1 MYSPVTYP
9 QFHHSKC
16 LGPSQL
22 PLQFLPHMAPFDYPL
37 LNLSCVKIGYGLLV
51 QHSTVFQL
59 IIILGLPNPSEV
71 LLSAWLRLFVS
82 SWCIYCIMASYNDP
96 ASLITALEQTGAYV
110 ASKSCKSSVA

>member
-22 PLQFLPHMAPFDYPL
+22 PLQFLPHMVPFDYPL
-37 LNLSCVKIGYGLLV
+37 LSLSCVKIGYGLIV

-59 IIILGLPNPSEV
+59 IFN
-71 LLSAWLRLFVS
+71 
-82 SWCIYCIMASYNDP
+82 YNTRTP
-96 ASLITALEQTGAYV
+96 
-110 ASKSCKSSVA
+110 KSI